1 MVFLYIFFRY
11 LYKNVHFT
19 HYLIKVFLVC
29 EFHFGQLY
37 VLMTKTT
44 GWTHAE
50 APGPPCAYRG
60 IQGGSWPSR
69 TRFRA
74 ADAPSSRATDP
85 HALAHLQRE
94 TCAATWVV
102 RPPPPRVRRPD
113 TACTRP
119 PDAGPQQLCGTH
131 TTGRPLGLG
140 RPAPSA
146 PASERRGRQQVSRTG
161 AGRGLRAASR
171 QRLGGGGG
179 GAPDARATEV

>member
-1 MVFLYIFFRY
+1 
-11 LYKNVHFT
+11 
-19 HYLIKVFLVC
+19 
-29 EFHFGQLY
+29 
-37 VLMTKTT
+37 MTKTT

-119 PDAGPQQLCGTH
+119 ADAGPQQLCGTH

-146 PASERRGRQQVSRTG
+146 PASERRGRQQVSRMG

>member
-1 MVFLYIFFRY
+1 MCIPWDPGRL
-11 LYKNVHFT
+11 L
-19 HYLIKVFLVC
+19 
-29 EFHFGQLY
+29 
-37 VLMTKTT
+37 
-44 GWTHAE
+44 AE
-50 APGPPCAYRG
+50 SDAVQSRRRAFEQSDR
-60 IQGGSWPSR
+60 PSR
-69 TRFRA
+69 TR
-74 ADAPSSRATDP
+74 APAERDVCS
-85 HALAHLQRE
+85 H
-94 TCAATWVV
+94 VGG
-102 RPPPPRVRRPD
+102 PPPPRVRRPD

-179 GAPDARATEV
+179 GAPDTRATEV